1 MKHSL
6 LALAIA
12 ILALNSCK
20 EKPKEE
26 EKKFISVL
34 SLIEKQVA
42 HIDTSLYPII
52 KIEYTDS
59 LHKDTTYINRENFR
73 AVAKDFLDIPDLSE
87 QKVARKYKE
96 ETMYDNLLNRVIIIY
111 SLIKDEDME
120 IKKQELQVTPNIA
133 TGDQVNNIIINRV
146 INNRDGYLEKKML
159 WQMDKCFQVIT
170 TTRKPGEKEIITTTK
185 VTWNEDGNQ

>member
-1 MKHSL
+1 MKNSFL
-6 LALAIA
+6 LFAIA
-12 ILALNSCK
+12 IVSIVSCK

-34 SLIEKQVA
+34 SLLEKQVQ
-42 HIDTSLYPII
+42 HIDTSLYSIVRT
-52 KIEYTDS
+52 EYRDS
-59 LHKDTTYINRENFR
+59 SHTDTTYINRENFR
-73 AVAKDFLDIPDLSE
+73 AAAKDFLEIPDLSDT
-87 QKVARKYKE
+87 KVARKYKE

-111 SLIKDEDME
+111 TTTDENME

-146 INNRDGYLEKKML
+146 ISNRDGYLEKKML
-159 WQMDKCFQVIT
+159 WQMDKSFQVIT

-185 VTWNEDGNQ
+185 VTWNEDGDQ